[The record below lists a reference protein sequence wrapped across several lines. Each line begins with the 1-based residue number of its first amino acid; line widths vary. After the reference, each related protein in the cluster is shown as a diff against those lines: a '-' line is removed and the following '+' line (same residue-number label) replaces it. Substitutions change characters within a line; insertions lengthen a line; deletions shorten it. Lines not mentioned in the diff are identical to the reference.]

1 MELRPLLFGF
11 QGRIN
16 RGKYWL
22 TLLVVPLW
30 LLLLLS
36 LVFWAISDSFAQNFD
51 RDSTLA
57 WILALLPVCL
67 FGVPI
72 LVIIVWSSAAVAI
85 KRLHDRDRSGW
96 WIVAFYVIPSLLGK
110 VTDVMSH
117 TAGMILGSVAV
128 AISIWAFVELACLK
142 GTSGSNRFGPD
153 PLLRVP
159 AARRVRA

>member
-1 MELRPLLFGF
+1 MELMPLMFGF

-22 TLLVVPLW
+22 TLLLFPLW
-30 LLLLLS
+30 WLVLLMFA
-36 LVFWAISDSFAQNFD
+36 FWAVAQNFD
-51 RDSTLA
+51 RDSTVA
-57 WILALLPVCL
+57 WVLALLPVLL

-72 LVIIVWSSAAVAI
+72 LVLTVWSSAAVAI
-85 KRLHDRDRSGW
+85 KRLHDRDKSGW
-96 WIVAFYVIPSLLGK
+96 WLVAFYVVPSVLGK
-110 VTDVMSH
+110 VTDFTSNIVG
-117 TAGMILGSVAV
+117 TIVGSVAV

-153 PLLRVP
+153 PLLREP